1 MLINHTAVY
10 LLVDVVVDEISYH
23 GSKFWTKTTKSSVQK
38 LFSNSNGFCNSDADE
53 EMRKRRRRNLQGCI
67 SLGPRALRFFF
78 CHHEI
83 YPIPEKQT
91 FRLNINAVMPLRYL
105 PLLTSLN

>member
-1 MLINHTAVY
+1 MKFPITGPSSGPRLPNRQSKNYFRIAMVSVIPMLMKKC
-10 LLVDVVVDEISYH
+10 
-23 GSKFWTKTTKSSVQK
+23 GR
-38 LFSNSNGFCNSDADE
+38 E
-53 EMRKRRRRNLQGCI
+53 EGRNLQGCI